1 MTKIRFYDND
11 QTHIDNVKANPKI
24 ECIKVNSQIQINE
37 KKFIPF
43 IQAMRKAKHDIKSEY
58 YNRFYNIYIEPTIN
72 RALKNRVNP
81 VLNYDQTAGIQEDDM
96 TELLHWAEKEG
107 EVVIFD
113 LDRTLIMT
121 EGYGIFFKSKKEC
134 YDIFTKNLTDLMEY
148 VGVKDD
154 MEATIQDFII
164 YICGGKTRYNQLQDM
179 FQSLFVLDI
188 EIYINTMN
196 EACNSP
202 LFREVLQRIIV
213 VPHEV
218 QCSTEK
224 GKLHEILASGL
235 VDDKRSSKFEAPSA
249 KKAKISDPGEGR

>member
-121 EGYGIFFKSKKEC
+121 EGYG
-134 YDIFTKNLTDLMEY
+134 
-148 VGVKDD
+148 
-154 MEATIQDFII
+154 
-164 YICGGKTRYNQLQDM
+164 KTRYNQLQDM